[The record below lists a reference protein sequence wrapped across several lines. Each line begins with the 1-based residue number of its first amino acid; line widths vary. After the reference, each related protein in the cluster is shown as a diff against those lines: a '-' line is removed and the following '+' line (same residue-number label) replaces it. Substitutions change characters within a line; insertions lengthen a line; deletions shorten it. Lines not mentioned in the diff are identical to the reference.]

1 MNGVSVAQF
10 IPFYQPTSPWSYK
23 INMKNLRS
31 LVALSSIIAIFTST
45 SVLADMSIGGVDARE
60 GGMGFHKW
68 MEPMVEDSEPRHES
82 HGDVILGHA
91 DELRLTDEQMGRIY
105 QIYQANQH
113 LIKDISQS
121 AASQSKLIIEGQRVA
136 EVPVVNGMWRYTLPT
151 GAALAAGGHMIA
163 AQAVDASAKVGS
175 LSNPLAVKI
184 ETTAPNAPTI
194 RLGNAS
200 DTGTKRD
207 GKTTD
212 SVPIFR
218 GRAEPGVWVNV
229 SIDGLS
235 AGRVRSHTKS
245 GAWSFA
251 APRLANGVHDVN
263 AVAENRAGLQSAATS
278 FQLTVNGER
287 TVMLDASG
295 GQAVTLMASHLLGQR
310 SQGFIVT
317 RVHSGTLQKWV
328 AAASAWRTISA
339 QTSTNPSLSF
349 PKLAEL
355 GATGNA
361 AKLRTISFT
370 DTVRWIP
377 ASGDV
382 GTAPAFTLLPLD
394 KAGGAI
400 ALPPQP
406 GTVPGKVEDIIIGDC
421 CRGLGTRIMWNAP
434 TDGCDCRSTRYSIEV
449 ILVNGRTFLYNVP
462 STVHTGSSGCGCG
475 STRYSIE
482 VILES
487 GRTFPYNVPSTVHI
501 GSSAE
506 DGAVVS
512 FSIWGATTTGA
523 GEVQTSSST
532 SSFAAASRSSCNT
545 CNPSSCPPDI
555 CSGYGTPVCC
565 PSGSGS
571 TTCCATGGG
580 R

>member
-1 MNGVSVAQF
+1 
-10 IPFYQPTSPWSYK
+10 
-23 INMKNLRS
+23 
-31 LVALSSIIAIFTST
+31 
-45 SVLADMSIGGVDARE
+45 
-60 GGMGFHKW
+60 
-68 MEPMVEDSEPRHES
+68 
-82 HGDVILGHA
+82 
-91 DELRLTDEQMGRIY
+91 
-105 QIYQANQH
+105 
-113 LIKDISQS
+113 
-121 AASQSKLIIEGQRVA
+121 
-136 EVPVVNGMWRYTLPT
+136 
-151 GAALAAGGHMIA
+151 
-163 AQAVDASAKVGS
+163 
-175 LSNPLAVKI
+175 
-184 ETTAPNAPTI
+184 
-194 RLGNAS
+194 
-200 DTGTKRD
+200 
-207 GKTTD
+207 
-212 SVPIFR
+212 
-218 GRAEPGVWVNV
+218 
-229 SIDGLS
+229 LS

-295 GQAVTLMASHLLGQR
+295 GQAVTLMASHLLGQG

-339 QTSTNPSLSF
+339 QTSTNPSPSF

-377 ASGDV
+377 ASGNV

-406 GTVPGKVEDIIIGDC
+406 GMVPGKVEDIIIGDC

-449 ILVNGRTFLYNVP
+449 ILVNGRTFL
-462 STVHTGSSGCGCG
+462 
-475 STRYSIE
+475 
-482 VILES
+482 
-487 GRTFPYNVPSTVHI
+487 YNVPSTVHI